1 MGTGNAVIDKSRT
14 AARDVVACDLPLSSA
29 CLHSVMFI
37 RSSGLLRIIS
47 DLPTVTPNGQSSGL
61 ILLDPPSASD
71 PVLSVFLGSCLPW
84 ASRTLHL
91 PTFTSTPFSVP
102 FAVSISKLQGRWN
115 LREAGYSSRR
125 SREGGS

>member
-1 MGTGNAVIDKSRT
+1 MSTGNAVIDKSRT
-14 AARDVVACDLPLSSA
+14 AARDVVPCDLPLSSA

-47 DLPTVTPNGQSSGL
+47 DLPTVKPNGQCSGL
-61 ILLDPPSASD
+61 ILLDPPAASD
-71 PVLSVFLGSCLPW
+71 PVLSVFLEGCLPL
-84 ASRTLHL
+84 ASGTPHL

-102 FAVSISKLQGRWN
+102 FAVRLSKLQGRWN
-115 LREAGYSSRR
+115 LREAGHSSRR